1 MHRRSIPYRIAI
13 LTFAFGL
20 RSAIAA
26 DPEVEARERYERALK
41 LYEERAFDAA
51 LVELKLAAELRPSYK
66 LLYNIAQVR
75 LAMNDFAAAYESYQQ
90 YLEQGGSK
98 IPAARRE
105 AVREEMKLLEQRV
118 ARLAVETD
126 EPGAEVFVDEVL
138 VGNTPLRNAL
148 LVNSGIRQVVVRHPD
163 YVPQSRR
170 LSLGGGTEQT
180 VRFTFASP
188 APKSGSAVAP
198 PPPSAARTHGSSAL
212 PASQA
217 TAPNSKPQGAP
228 DSAGSGSFPWLSWGV
243 TGALAAGSLVVGGIA
258 LSQNAALKTEREKF
272 GADPDELDSKS
283 SRVST
288 LATIGDG
295 LAVATLI
302 AGGVSLWLTL
312 DSPAGAQE
320 RGATNG
326 LRVGFGANQVTLAGS
341 LD

>member
-1 MHRRSIPYRIAI
+1 MQRRSTPYRIAI
-13 LTFAFGL
+13 LTLVFGL
-20 RSAIAA
+20 RSAVAA

-90 YLEQGGSK
+90 YLEQGGDK

-105 AVREEMKLLEQRV
+105 AVQQEMRRLEQRV
-118 ARLAVETD
+118 ARLTVETD

-138 VGNTPLRNAL
+138 IGTTPLKNTL
-148 LVNSGIRQVVVRHPD
+148 LVNSGIRQLVVRHPD

-170 LSLGGGTEQT
+170 LSLGGGTQQT
-180 VRFTFASP
+180 VRFTLGTP
-188 APKSGSAVAP
+188 APRPSSSAALAP
-198 PPPSAARTHGSSAL
+198 PSPDGTPG
-212 PASQA
+212 A
-217 TAPNSKPQGAP
+217 TTGAP
-228 DSAGSGSFPWLSWGV
+228 SSDATSAPTSHDRGEAQARSFPWLAWGI
-243 TGALAAGSLVVGGIA
+243 TGVLAAGTLAVGGVA
-258 LSQNAALKTEREKF
+258 LSENAALKDDRKKL
-272 GADPDELDSKS
+272 GADPDELESKG

-288 LATIGDG
+288 LAAVSDG

-312 DSPAGAQE
+312 DSPGRAEG
-320 RGATNG
+320 RGAAGG
-326 LRVGFGANQVTLAGS
+326 LRLGLAPNQITLAGS